1 MNQLSFMRRR
11 VRIQFI
17 ECLERPASV
26 HPSIADEVV
35 QTIRQNLGHLL
46 NSLADTLGIGDIEI
60 DKDKPPILVT
70 GL

>member
-1 MNQLSFMRRR
+1 MNPLSFVRRR

-17 ECLERPASV
+17 ECLEWPASA
-26 HPSIADEVV
+26 HPSTADEVV
-35 QTIRQNLGHLL
+35 QTIWQDLGHLL
-46 NSLADTLGIGDIEI
+46 NGLADTLGIGDIEI